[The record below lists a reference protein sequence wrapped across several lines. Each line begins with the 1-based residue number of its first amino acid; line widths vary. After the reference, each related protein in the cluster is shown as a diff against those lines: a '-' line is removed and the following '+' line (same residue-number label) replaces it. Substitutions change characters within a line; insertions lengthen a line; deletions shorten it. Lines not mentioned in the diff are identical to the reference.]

1 MRQQEYQTVFN
12 FIGLNMNIFK
22 FIFIA
27 VYTTLSVFEAGAA
40 TPGVVRVQLEGQEF
54 LIEAQ
59 FPSQGDVKLLLLQPH
74 EGNDEGERLSLDWDL
89 ADGVWTATVNRLVD
103 GRDNLLSRFQL
114 VDMAIG
120 KPLGQACWVGNIE
133 SDARRTFKFPKAK
146 GIKGLQCIEDIDDA
160 LHLGVKQ
167 AALNVTLD
175 QLVDWRTDSGQV
187 SRQVDGKTVCF
198 HAGYVAHIDS
208 QLKRLTDAGVVNSL
222 IIYNRI
228 PGTRDGSPLV
238 HPGTDLAK
246 SPFRVGAF
254 NLATAEGVRVYR
266 AAIEFLADRY
276 SNPKSGHGLAKRFII
291 GNEVQSHW
299 HWYNLGEMPQRQVVN
314 EYHRA
319 LRVAHLAAH
328 SIHPGIQLY
337 VSLDHHWSAQMGN
350 NPQLSMSG
358 KYFLE
363 TLNAIAKAEGDF
375 DWHVAFHPYPENL
388 FNPRTWEDASATA
401 SFDSKKITFKNI
413 EMLPAFLRQPRFLHN
428 GKARRVILS
437 EQGFHSTDGKNGERD
452 QAAAYAYSYY
462 RVKQTEGID
471 AFILHRHV
479 DHPGEGGLRL
489 GLRSS
494 RDGGVRPI
502 YNVFRQA
509 DTAAWPEVFNFALP
523 IIGVKSWSETLP
535 IRQPQKE

>member
-1 MRQQEYQTVFN
+1 MRQLEYQTVFN

-22 FIFIA
+22 FTFFA
-27 VYTTLSVFEAGAA
+27 VFTTLSVFDAGAA

-74 EGNDEGERLSLDWDL
+74 EGNDEGKRLSLDWDL
-89 ADGVWTATVNRLVD
+89 ADGVWTTTIRRLD
-103 GRDNLLSRFQL
+103 GGRDNAFARFQL
-114 VDMAIG
+114 IGGASG

-133 SDARRTFKFPKAK
+133 SDARRTFEFPKAK

-175 QLVDWRTDSGQV
+175 QLVDWRADSGQF

-276 SNPKSGHGLAKRFII
+276 SDPKSGHGLAKRFII

-350 NPQLSMSG
+350 NPLLSMSG

-388 FNPRTWEDASATA
+388 FNPRTWEDATATA

-413 EMLPAFLRQPRFLHN
+413 EILPAFLRQPRFLHN

-437 EQGFHSTDGKNGERD
+437 EQGFHSTGRQKRRTRPSGSLRL
-452 QAAAYAYSYY
+452 
-462 RVKQTEGID
+462 
-471 AFILHRHV
+471 FILPRA
-479 DHPGEGGLRL
+479 
-489 GLRSS
+489 
-494 RDGGVRPI
+494 
-502 YNVFRQA
+502 A
-509 DTAAWPEVFNFALP
+509 DR
-523 IIGVKSWSETLP
+523 GD
-535 IRQPQKE
+535 